1 MASVTSIHSVE
12 PSISTDLSPQKTPP
26 LENGDRLTRPEFE
39 RRYEAMPELKKAEL
53 IEGVVYMPSP
63 VRHEGHGRQHFTLN
77 WWLGGYIVATHG
89 VEASD
94 NATVR
99 LDLDNE
105 PQPDVLLRITDGGQS
120 RVDEEGFL
128 DGAPELVAEVAS
140 SSVAY
145 DLHQKLHTYRRHGVR
160 EYIVWRTQDN
170 AIDWFVLRE
179 GRYDRLPLD
188 EAGIYKS
195 ECFPGLWL
203 DAAAMLRGD
212 LATILK
218 VLEEGMTS
226 QEHANFVQQL
236 EQKTT
241 ESSTTE

>member
-1 MASVTSIHSVE
+1 
-12 PSISTDLSPQKTPP
+12 
-26 LENGDRLTRPEFE
+26 
-39 RRYEAMPELKKAEL
+39 MPKLKKAEL

-63 VRHEGHGRQHFTLN
+63 VRYEGHGRQHIALAS
-77 WWLGGYIVATHG
+77 WLGVYSASTPG
-89 VEASD
+89 VGAGD

-105 PQPDVLLRITDGGQS
+105 PQPDVLLRITNGGQS
-120 RVDEEGFL
+120 RVDEDGFL
-128 DGAPELVAEVAS
+128 DGAPELIAEVAS

-170 AIDWFVLRE
+170 ALDWFVLRE

-212 LATILK
+212 LATVLK
-218 VLEEGMTS
+218 VLGDGVAS

-236 EQKTT
+236 EQKIAA
-241 ESSTTE
+241 SSTAE